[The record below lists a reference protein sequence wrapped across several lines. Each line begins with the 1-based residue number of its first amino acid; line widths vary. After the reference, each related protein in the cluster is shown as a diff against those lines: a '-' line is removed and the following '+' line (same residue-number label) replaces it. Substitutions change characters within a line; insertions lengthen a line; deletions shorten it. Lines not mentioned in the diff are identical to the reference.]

1 VLTDR
6 DPVRGRPTAEAAV
19 DADPVDGAEVAI
31 AIPLVGRREA
41 SRELGELDLEQIDH
55 MPQPD
60 QLLAELAAVELD
72 RRPGAVALGRGEEL
86 GHSFPS
92 PMDMPP

>member
-1 VLTDR
+1 
-6 DPVRGRPTAEAAV
+6 
-19 DADPVDGAEVAI
+19 
-31 AIPLVGRREA
+31 
-41 SRELGELDLEQIDH
+41 